1 VDTVTLS
8 EDVRSELAAIDP
20 RRACCRLAELSA
32 LVRGAGTVHFRGGG
46 EVAVHVDLGSGAAA
60 RRTFALLRGF
70 GIAAEI
76 RTYRQHAFDRAH
88 RYEIHPGDDPRGLQ
102 ALNEAGVLDARL
114 APLPVP
120 PRRVVARPCCR
131 AAYLRGA
138 LLAAGSVSG
147 PRDPH
152 LELRAHT
159 VEAARFLAGLAAEDG
174 IRLGVVERSRHAA
187 AYAKG
192 GEAVAE
198 LLGFVGAHD
207 AALALEESAVV
218 GSARA
223 RANRLANADHANL
236 VRTARS
242 AQEEVRAIRRLARTG
257 ELERLSPD
265 LRQVADLRL
274 RNPALSLREL
284 GTRCRPPATK
294 TTVHRRLKRLVR
306 LADL

>member
-1 VDTVTLS
+1 VTLS

-32 LVRGAGTVHFRGGG
+32 LVRGAGSVHFRGGG
-46 EVAVHVDLGSGAAA
+46 EVAVHIDLGSAAAA

-70 GIAAEI
+70 EIGAEI
-76 RTYRQHAFDRAH
+76 RTYRQRAFARAH
-88 RYEIHPGDDPRGLQ
+88 RYELHPGDDPRVLQ
-102 ALNEAGVLDARL
+102 TLNEAGVLDNRL

-120 PRRVVARPCCR
+120 PRRVVAKPCCR
-131 AAYLRGA
+131 AAYLRGS

-152 LELRAHT
+152 LELRTHT
-159 VEAARFLAGLAAEDG
+159 LEGARFLVALAAEDG
-174 IRLGVVERSRHAA
+174 LHLGIAEREHHAA

-192 GEAVAE
+192 GETVAE
-198 LLGFVGAHD
+198 LLALVGAHEV
-207 AALALEESAVV
+207 ALALEEGAVV

-242 AQEEVRAIRRLARTG
+242 AQEELRAIRRLERTG
-257 ELERLSPD
+257 VLEQLPPD
-265 LRQVADLRL
+265 LREVAELRR
-274 RNPALSLREL
+274 RNPSLSLREL
-284 GTRCRPPATK
+284 AARCRPPATK
-294 TTVHRRLKRLVR
+294 TAVHRRLKRLVR
-306 LADL
+306 LAEL

>member
-1 VDTVTLS
+1 MSLS
-8 EDVRSELAAIDP
+8 EDVRSELAAIEP

-32 LVRGAGTVHFRGGG
+32 LVRGAGSVHYRGGG
-46 EVAVHVDLGSGAAA
+46 EVAVHVDLGSAAGA

-70 GIAAEI
+70 GLGAEI
-76 RTYRQHAFDRAH
+76 RTYRQRAFAREH
-88 RYEIHPGDDPRGLQ
+88 RYELHPGADPRVLQ
-102 ALNEAGVLDARL
+102 TLNEAGVLDNRL
-114 APLPVP
+114 APLPAP

-159 VEAARFLAGLAAEDG
+159 LEGARFLAGLAAEDG
-174 IRLGVVERSRHAA
+174 LHLGVVERPHHAA

-192 GEAVAE
+192 GEAVAG
-198 LLGFVGAHD
+198 LLGFAGAHD
-207 AALALEESAVV
+207 VALALEEGAVV
-218 GSARA
+218 GAARA

-242 AQEEVRAIRRLARTG
+242 AQVELRAIRRLERTG
-257 ELERLSPD
+257 GLEQLAPD
-265 LRQVADLRL
+265 LREVAELRR
-274 RNPALSLREL
+274 RNPSLPLREL
-284 GTRCRPPATK
+284 ASRCRPPATK
-294 TTVHRRLKRLVR
+294 TAVHRRLKRLVR
-306 LADL
+306 LAGL